1 MDDLISEEL
10 ISVIIPVYKVEKYL
24 DKCVESVVGQSYRNL
39 EIILVDDG
47 SPDNCPAMC
56 DAWAQ
61 RDSRI
66 KVIHVKNGGAGKAR
80 NIGVAACEGDYIA
93 FVDSDDFVSPLIYE
107 KMLQA
112 FDEKVDIVECN
123 YGIVESDEMIFKET
137 DRYKVFTPEE
147 AMRGNVQE
155 HFFKQVIWNKMY
167 RKNVIEGILFPEG
180 KLIDDE
186 FWTYKVI
193 GNAKKL
199 MRIDDC
205 LYAYRQQENS
215 IMHTSFSFARLQA
228 LEAKVGRLEYISV
241 KFPDLYFEAHKN
253 LWLSCLYLGQLSL
266 KYLPNPER
274 KKALEMIEEIV
285 KKYPLTKEETRLL
298 PVDYRLWGFLTNI
311 SLIFTCRVRNTLNIG
326 F

>member
-1 MDDLISEEL
+1 MNL
-10 ISVIIPVYKVEKYL
+10 ISVIIPVYKTECFL
-24 DKCVESVVGQSYRNL
+24 NQCILSVVEQTYADL

-47 SPDNCPAMC
+47 SPDKCGSLC
-56 DAWAQ
+56 DEWAEK
-61 RDSRI
+61 DSRI

-80 NIGVAACEGDYIA
+80 NIGIAASKGDYIA

-112 FDEKVDIVECN
+112 FDSKVDVVECS
-123 YGIVESDEMIFKET
+123 YGIVESDEMIFKVVGN
-137 DRYKVFTPEE
+137 RRGFTTEE
-147 AMRGNVQE
+147 AMREHIQD

-167 RKNVIEGILFPEG
+167 RRNVVEGIPFPEG

-186 FWTYKVI
+186 FWTYKVV

-199 MRIDDC
+199 IHIDDC
-205 LYAYRQQENS
+205 LYAYRQQEKS
-215 IMHTSFSFARLQA
+215 VMHASFSKARLQA
-228 LEAKVGRLEYISV
+228 LEAKVSRLEYISE
-241 KFPDLYFEAHKN
+241 KFPALYFEAHQN

-274 KKALEMIEEIV
+274 KGALRMIEETV
-285 KKYPLTKEETRLL
+285 REYPLTKEENRLL
-298 PVDYRLWGFLTNI
+298 PADYRLWDLLTKF
-311 SLIFTCRVRNTLNIG
+311 SLIFTCKVRNILNIG